1 MPCVLI
7 VEDEPDLA
15 RVLAFNLQQAGFET
29 LSAHDGEQA
38 LLKLKQRVPDLVL
51 LDLMLPGV
59 AGTEVCRKLKGNPRT
74 RDVPV
79 IMVTAKGD
87 ELDRVV
93 GLELGADDY
102 VTKPF
107 SVREVVLRARAVLK
121 RGQRPQ
127 PGPRESVGPIRI
139 DADGHRCYVGRH
151 EVELTAIEFR
161 LLTRFMSSAGRVLT
175 RDALLED
182 VWGQMSLDLQERTVD
197 SHVKRLRAKLREGED
212 LIETVRGV
220 GYRMLDPVAP
230 DPSA

>member
-1 MPCVLI
+1 VPCVLI

-15 RVLAFNLQQAGFET
+15 RVLEFNFAQAGFET
-29 LSAHDGEQA
+29 ISAHGGEEA
-38 LLKLKQRVPDLVL
+38 LSKLRQRVPDLIL
-51 LDLMLPGV
+51 LDLMLPDV

-79 IMVTAKGD
+79 IIVTAKGD

-107 SVREVVLRARAVLK
+107 SVREVLLRARAVLK
-121 RGQRPQ
+121 RGQQKP
-127 PGPRESVGPIRI
+127 PGPRDSIGPIRL
-139 DADGHRCYVGRH
+139 DAEGHRCFVGGQ
-151 EVELTAIEFR
+151 EVELTAIEFK
-161 LLTRFMSSAGRVLT
+161 LLTRFMASAGRVMT

-182 VWGQMSLDLQERTVD
+182 VWGQLSLDLQERTVD
-197 SHVKRLRAKLREGED
+197 SHVKRLRAKLREGEG

-220 GYRMLDPVAP
+220 GYRMLDPA
-230 DPSA
+230 AA